1 MANVKNGAFRESIID
16 RYLRKRRG
24 FSTREIF
31 DKCNDALELRG
42 EKPITALNT
51 IRNDML
57 SIENRWNIIIEEIRN
72 GREIRYR
79 YEDPNFSI
87 FNNPL
92 NENEIAQLSEAVSL
106 LRRFEG
112 MPGFGWLEEMSAH
125 IQKTVSTNPE
135 PVIGFDENKEL
146 KGKNFFTPLFNSIKS
161 KKAIKIK
168 YHSYK
173 NSKQIEAVIHPYYL
187 KEYNQRWFLFAL
199 NDQYKTISNFALDRI
214 EKIEQVNT
222 EYIPNT
228 TIDFDSYFDDVV
240 GVTINKGEVQTIKI
254 WVDKEQVPYT
264 LSKPIHQ
271 SQEVIEEREDGS
283 VVITIEVIPNYELMK
298 KLLSFGERIEVL
310 SPKPLREE
318 IMKKIE
324 KNLEKYK

>member
-1 MANVKNGAFRESIID
+1 
-16 RYLRKRRG
+16 
-24 FSTREIF
+24 
-31 DKCNDALELRG
+31 
-42 EKPITALNT
+42 
-51 IRNDML
+51 
-57 SIENRWNIIIEEIRN
+57 
-72 GREIRYR
+72 
-79 YEDPNFSI
+79 
-87 FNNPL
+87 
-92 NENEIAQLSEAVSL
+92 
-106 LRRFEG
+106 
-112 MPGFGWLEEMSAH
+112 MSAH

-146 KGKNFFTPLFNSIKS
+146 KGKNFFTPLFKSITS
-161 KKAIKIK
+161 KRAIKIK

-214 EKIEQVNT
+214 EKIEQVKT
-222 EYIPNT
+222 KYIPNT

-240 GVTINKGEVQTIKI
+240 GVTINQGDVQTIKI

-283 VVITIEVIPNYELMK
+283 VVITIDVIPNYELMK
-298 KLLSFGERIEVL
+298 KFLSFGERIEVL

-324 KNLEKYK
+324 KNLENYK